1 MTHIEKIVLVPYK
14 AQSMYDLV
22 NDIENY
28 PDFLPWCGG
37 ARVVQR
43 EAKEM
48 VAEIDIKFKG
58 VSQSFSTRNRISAPT
73 QDAVGEINMELV
85 SGPFKNL
92 TGQWGFKGID
102 DLGCRVMF
110 SLSYEFSNALLE
122 KILGPIFNSIT
133 STFVDSFVARA
144 QKVCNE

>member
-14 AQSMYDLV
+14 AKSMYNLV
-22 NDIENY
+22 NDIESY

-43 EAKEM
+43 GAKEM

-58 VSQSFSTRNRISAPT
+58 VSQSFSTRNQISAPT
-73 QDAVGEINMELV
+73 QDTVGEINMELV

-92 TGQWGFKGID
+92 SGVWNFKGID

-110 SLSYEFSNALLE
+110 SLSYEFSNTLLE
-122 KILGPIFNSIT
+122 KILAPVFNSIT
-133 STFVDSFVARA
+133 STFVDSFVTRA

>member
-1 MTHIEKIVLVPYK
+1 MTHIEKIVLVPHK
-14 AQSMYDLV
+14 AKSMYDLV
-22 NDIENY
+22 NDIESY

-37 ARVVQR
+37 ARVVQH
-43 EAKEM
+43 EANEM

-58 VSQSFSTRNRISAPT
+58 VSQSFSTRNRISEPT

-92 TGQWGFKGID
+92 SGQWSFKGID

-133 STFVDSFVARA
+133 STFVDSFVIRA
-144 QKVCNE
+144 QKVSSE

>member
-1 MTHIEKIVLVPYK
+1 MTHIEKIVLVPHK
-14 AQSMYDLV
+14 AKSMYDLV
-22 NDIENY
+22 NDIESY

-43 EAKEM
+43 AVNEM

-58 VSQSFSTRNRISAPT
+58 VSQSFSTRNRISEPT

-92 TGQWGFKGID
+92 SGQWSFKGID

-122 KILGPIFNSIT
+122 KILGPIFNSIA
-133 STFVDSFVARA
+133 STFVDSFVTRA
-144 QKVCNE
+144 QKVRNE

>member
-14 AQSMYDLV
+14 AKSMYDLV
-22 NDIENY
+22 NDIESY

-37 ARVVQR
+37 ARVVQH
-43 EAKEM
+43 EANEM

-58 VSQSFSTRNRISAPT
+58 VSQSFSTRNRISEPT

-92 TGQWGFKGID
+92 SGRWSFKGID

-133 STFVDSFVARA
+133 STFVDSFVTRA
-144 QKVCNE
+144 QKVSNE

>member
-14 AQSMYDLV
+14 AKSMYNLV
-22 NDIENY
+22 NDIESY

-43 EAKEM
+43 GAKEM

-58 VSQSFSTRNRISAPT
+58 VSQSFSTRNQISAPT
-73 QDAVGEINMELV
+73 QDTVGEINMELV

-92 TGQWGFKGID
+92 SGVWNFSGID

-122 KILGPIFNSIT
+122 KILGPVFNSIT
-133 STFVDSFVARA
+133 STFVDAFVVRA

>member
-14 AQSMYDLV
+14 AKSMYNLV
-22 NDIENY
+22 NDIESY

-43 EAKEM
+43 GAKEM

-58 VSQSFSTRNRISAPT
+58 VSQSFSTRNQISAPT
-73 QDAVGEINMELV
+73 QDTVGEINMELV

-92 TGQWGFKGID
+92 SGVWNFKGID

-110 SLSYEFSNALLE
+110 SLSYEFSNTLLE
-122 KILGPIFNSIT
+122 KILGPVFNSIT
-133 STFVDSFVARA
+133 STFVDSFVTRA

>member
-14 AQSMYDLV
+14 AKSMYNLV
-22 NDIENY
+22 NDIESY

-43 EAKEM
+43 GAKEM

-58 VSQSFSTRNRISAPT
+58 VSQSFSTRNQISAPT
-73 QDAVGEINMELV
+73 QDTVGEINVELV

-92 TGQWGFKGID
+92 SGVWNFKGID

-110 SLSYEFSNALLE
+110 SLSYEFSNTLLE
-122 KILGPIFNSIT
+122 KILGPVFNSIT
-133 STFVDSFVARA
+133 STFVDSFVTRA

>member
-1 MTHIEKIVLVPYK
+1 MTHIEKIVLVPHK
-14 AQSMYDLV
+14 AKSMYDLV
-22 NDIENY
+22 NDIESY

-43 EAKEM
+43 AVNEM

-58 VSQSFSTRNRISAPT
+58 VSQSFSTRNRISEPT

-92 TGQWGFKGID
+92 SGQWSFKGID

-133 STFVDSFVARA
+133 NTFVDSFVIRA